1 MIEDFIHETRFRLT
15 TILDERRLL
24 DGLIGLPACLALTLL
39 AFMFLNSRAG
49 GDRENLDRLERE
61 AQTHLDKGQFV
72 EARIAAMRMTQEGA
86 QSQRAVLIEA
96 KALRGMGREMDA
108 VRLLSRVAPS
118 DRPGHA
124 AAHVMQA
131 AILLTQKTP
140 DVQAAHRHMSNAL
153 LSDPSNQDALELAA
167 RFAAGQRDWKTALL
181 HLDKLDM
188 EKRADL
194 MLMKAT
200 ALQFSGLDDEA
211 VKFARKA
218 EVALRVMQKSVISGA
233 EQIRFSIAV
242 SLSLQRQFE
251 QAIQWMLSTSKS
263 NLVKEERQVIAGIYL
278 SWSRHL
284 KEQPSADRLKVLELL
299 EKGIQISPDSQDL
312 IMAFLNDCDELP
324 VSGEERHQH
333 VARVLNGGGIA
344 TSFMHYYCGVQQWKQ
359 GDKEAARSHF
369 ELASSLN
376 PGFSVISNNLAMAIA
391 SVSDNKD
398 DLEKALT
405 MMNELVKLEPENPF
419 FLDTRGHVLVKLGKL
434 KDAVRDLERS
444 LPKTRNKGAAHTLLV
459 ELYQNLGMPELAAQH
474 QSRLLADQISAT
486 RPALK

>member
-1 MIEDFIHETRFRLT
+1 M
-15 TILDERRLL
+15 
-24 DGLIGLPACLALTLL
+24 
-39 AFMFLNSRAG
+39 N
-49 GDRENLDRLERE
+49 
-61 AQTHLDKGQFV
+61 
-72 EARIAAMRMTQEGA
+72 
-86 QSQRAVLIEA
+86 
-96 KALRGMGREMDA
+96 
-108 VRLLSRVAPS
+108 
-118 DRPGHA
+118 
-124 AAHVMQA
+124 
-131 AILLTQKTP
+131 
-140 DVQAAHRHMSNAL
+140 NAL

-181 HLDKLDM
+181 HLDKLNM

-200 ALQFSGLDDEA
+200 ALQFSGLEDEA

-218 EVALRVMQKSVISGA
+218 EAALRVMQKSVTSGA
-233 EQIRFSIAV
+233 DQIRFSIAV

-251 QAIQWMLSTSKS
+251 KAVQWMLDSGKGSPT
-263 NLVKEERQVIAGIYL
+263 KEERQVIGGIYL

-284 KEQPSADRLKVLELL
+284 KEQPPADRMKVLELL
-299 EKGIQISPDSQDL
+299 ERGMQLSPDSQDL

-324 VSGEERHQH
+324 ISGEERHQH

-344 TSFMHYYCGVQQWKQ
+344 TSFMHYYCGVQEWKK

-376 PGFSVISNNLAMAIA
+376 PGFGVISNNLAMAIS

-419 FLDTRGHVLVKLGKL
+419 FLDTRGHVLAKLGQIKE
-434 KDAVRDLERS
+434 AVRDLERS
-444 LPKTRNKGAAHTLLV
+444 LLKTRNKKPAHVLLI
-459 ELYQNLGMPELAAQH
+459 ELYQNLGMPDMAAQH
-474 QSRLLADQISAT
+474 QSMMLAEQNSAK
-486 RPALK
+486 PVLK